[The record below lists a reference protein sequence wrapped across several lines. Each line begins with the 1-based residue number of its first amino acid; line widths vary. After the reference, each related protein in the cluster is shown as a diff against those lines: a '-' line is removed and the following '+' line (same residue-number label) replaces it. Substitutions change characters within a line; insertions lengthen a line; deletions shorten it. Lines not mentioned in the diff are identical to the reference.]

1 MASEVERSSH
11 DRSPRDDGDQDGKAE
26 GGVREKRRSA
36 DDDQG
41 EGSVTTADTKIAPVR
56 TRAQTVILMFALCMA
71 VFLAALDAVIITTAL
86 PTIAR
91 EIGSSDSGF
100 AWIGASYLL
109 ANAASV
115 PFWGKVSDIFG
126 RKPILVIANVV
137 FMVGSLTSALSGT
150 LTMLVA
156 GRAVQGLGG
165 GGLMALVNITVGDLF
180 SPRERGAYFGAVG
193 AVWGL
198 ASGIGPLIGG
208 GLTEN
213 VSWRWCFWINLP
225 ISGASLLILIF
236 FLRIHTP
243 KTPLLK
249 GLAAID
255 WLGTLTFTG
264 ATLMLLL
271 GLQFGGLRNP
281 WDSPTVI
288 CLIVFGCATY
298 AVFAFVERFAKYPLM
313 PASLFRDSSVVFC
326 YVANFCH
333 GLGFAAIAFFLP
345 LYFQAV
351 LGASPI
357 QSGVWLLATAL
368 PLAVGTIG
376 VGVTIKKTGRYAEIV
391 RVSMALTAIA
401 FGLFVTLPAGR
412 DWPRLIPFQVL
423 AALGISPN
431 LQALLIALQAL
442 VRQADVATGTATF
455 AFVRHIALG
464 IGVVVGQVIFQSVVG
479 RHEGRLVAAGV
490 PAEVAAKFGRGGTIA
505 TAARG
510 AMEGLSEGQ
519 RRVVRLAVTDGLSK
533 IWVFFCV
540 MSCVGFIATFF
551 IRQVELSEMHTETKT
566 GLDEGVEVEESKGGG
581 RTKERDEPV

>member
-1 MASEVERSSH
+1 MAGEVDNVSRGG
-11 DRSPRDDGDQDGKAE
+11 PPDQDGESQGKKSVE
-26 GGVREKRRSA
+26 
-36 DDDQG
+36 QG
-41 EGSVTTADTKIAPVR
+41 EGSITTADSKISPGR
-56 TRAQTVILMFALCMA
+56 SRAQTTILMLALCMA

-91 EIGSSDSGF
+91 EVGASDSGF
-100 AWIGASYLL
+100 AWIGAAYLL

-126 RKPILVIANVV
+126 RKPILVIANLV
-137 FMVGSLTSALSGT
+137 FMVGSLVSALAGS

-165 GGLMALVNITVGDLF
+165 GGLMALVNITIGDLF
-180 SPRERGAYFGAVG
+180 SPRERGMYFGMIG

-213 VSWRWCFWINLP
+213 ISWRWCFWINLP
-225 ISGASLLILIF
+225 ISGASLLILVF

-243 KTPLLK
+243 KTPLAK

-255 WLGTLTFTG
+255 WLGNLTFTG

-281 WDSPTVI
+281 WNSPTVI
-288 CLIVFGCATY
+288 CLIVFGCAAY
-298 AVFAFVERFAKYPLM
+298 AVFALVERFAKHPLV
-313 PASLFRDSSVVFC
+313 PASLFRNPSVVFC

-345 LYFQAV
+345 LYFQTV

-368 PLAVGTIG
+368 PLAFCTIG
-376 VGVTIKKTGRYAEIV
+376 VGVTIKKTGRYIEII

-401 FGLFVTLPAGR
+401 FGLFVTFPPGR
-412 DWPRLIPFQVL
+412 DWPRLILFQIL

-431 LQALLIALQAL
+431 FQALLIALQAL
-442 VRQADVATGTATF
+442 VEQKDLAAGTATF
-455 AFVRHIALG
+455 AFVRHVALG
-464 IGVVVGQVIFQSVVG
+464 VGVVVGQVIFQSVMG
-479 RHEGRLVAAGV
+479 RHEAGLLAAGL
-490 PAEVAAKFGRGGTIA
+490 PAGVAAKFGSGSAIA
-505 TAARG
+505 AHDLVQ
-510 AMEGLSEGQ
+510 GLSETQ
-519 RRVVRLAVTDGLSK
+519 RLVVRAAVTDSISK
-533 IWVFFCV
+533 LWIFFCV
-540 MSCVGFIATFF
+540 ASGVGLVSTFF
-551 IRQVELSEMHTETKT
+551 IRQIELRQTHTETKT
-566 GLDEGVEVEESKGGG
+566 GLEAEEAKVAEKRTEREKEKVSEV
-581 RTKERDEPV
+581 